1 MTRASALLSVVLLG
15 AVTSVQA
22 QYVPPDPGGL
32 EGIIVEKYYVTD
44 ANDAADTD
52 GGPNGTVPVGSTTYR
67 VFVDML
73 DGYKLL
79 TVAGY
84 VDHDLTFNTTTTFFY
99 NEDRGEAWADDLN
112 DVHVGSNTV
121 AIDSWLTMGAA
132 TDDHWGVLKS
142 EDTDGSIVGGANNDG
157 GSEGVAGGLLV
168 NATPEMGIP
177 LTEADGLHFTPEGP
191 PAVVSIG
198 TAPTIFNEL
207 GGSTFTAQEFGWTIL
222 GGVESPLP
230 GNKILI
236 GQFTT
241 DGTFSFCLN
250 IWLKI
255 PTELVCGSL
264 DCHQNLEFYGN
275 LLESDT
281 AGTNISGDAR
291 FTHPTLCYNSS
302 EATVDCLGNPGGPA
316 QIGTACDDGNADTTN
331 DRYAPSCECLGDD
344 CEGVLG
350 GPALP
355 GTPCDDNDPD
365 TTDDTWATGCN
376 CVGSTGIE
384 GYDASNITLTIH
396 PNPTSDLVWLGL
408 SDLSGQSITYALK
421 DAQGRSIL
429 VMDLGRMSGRW
440 SGNVDLSDL
449 SAGIYFLEIVVDG
462 RVKTERITKH

>member
-1 MTRASALLSVVLLG
+1 MTRAIALLPLVLLG
-15 AVTSVQA
+15 ATASIQA
-22 QYVPPDPGGL
+22 QYTPPDPGGL
-32 EGIIVEKYYVTD
+32 EGIIVEKYYVSD

-52 GGPNGTVPVGSTTYR
+52 GGPNGGVPLGATTYR

-84 VDHDLTFNTTTTFFY
+84 VDHDLTFNTTTSFFY

-157 GSEGVAGGLLV
+157 GSNAVPGGLLV
-168 NATPEMGIP
+168 NFTSEMGLP
-177 LTEADGLHFTPEGP
+177 LTEADGLHFTSEGP

-207 GGSTFTAQEFGWTIL
+207 GGSTYTAQDFGWTIL
-222 GGVESPLP
+222 GGVQSPLP

-264 DCHQNLEFYGN
+264 NCHENLEFYGN

-281 AGTNISGDAR
+281 AGTDISGDAR
-291 FTHPTLCYNSS
+291 FTHPTLCYNSA
-302 EATVDCLGNPGGPA
+302 EGVTDCSGVTGGPA
-316 QIGTACDDGNADTTN
+316 LPGTACDDGNADSSN
-331 DRYAPSCECLGDD
+331 DRYSADCVCQGDD
-344 CEGVLG
+344 CAGEFG
-350 GPALP
+350 GTALP
-355 GTPCDDNDPD
+355 GAPCDDNDPE
-365 TTDDTWATGCN
+365 TTDDTWVTGCL
-376 CVGSTGIE
+376 CVGSTSIQA
-384 GYDASNITLTIH
+384 YDALAITLTVH
-396 PNPTSDLVWLGL
+396 PNPTNGLLWLEL
-408 SDLSGQSITYALK
+408 SELTGQSITYAVK

-429 VMDLGRMSGRW
+429 TMDLGNLSGRW
-440 SGNVDLSDL
+440 KGNVDLSDL
-449 SAGIYFLEIVVDG
+449 SAGIYFLEIAVDG
-462 RVKTERITKH
+462 IVKTERISKH